1 MGLKCCVNCFAH
13 EWLRD
18 YVRCKSTAVWDCDYC
33 GHEGVNVIPVGAL
46 YGLFENLME
55 LYVPSD
61 SPHGEALVDLIQ
73 GDYEVFEDSLHT
85 SGEAAR
91 LLEDIMESGWDD
103 DSGEPPVDANELYRR
118 RDEEEH
124 HTTMREAWEEFCYE
138 LRDNPTHEPNLPALF
153 DEELAR
159 MEVELSHESI
169 MHRARI
175 GFRVG
180 EHNDARPFEGV
191 DIGAPPLDKAK
202 PGRANAQGEVVLYV
216 ADQEATAVAEVRPW
230 RGLLVS
236 VAEARIA
243 HNLRLV
249 DLSKVPELLNPF
261 TAEAPQYEAELVSL
275 LAAFSEELG
284 RPLRRADDPLDYL
297 PCQKLVRRIRASGLY
312 DGIRYPSAMNPRG
325 TNVVIFDPKLTAIG
339 RSRLVEV
346 REVGISYEPFE
357 DR

>member
-18 YVRCKSTAVWDCDYC
+18 YVRCKSTVVGDC
-33 GHEGVNVIPVGAL
+33 
-46 YGLFENLME
+46 
-55 LYVPSD
+55 
-61 SPHGEALVDLIQ
+61 
-73 GDYEVFEDSLHT
+73 EVFEDSLHT
-85 SGEAAR
+85 SGEAAC

-118 RDEEEH
+118 RAEGEH

-138 LRDNPTHEPNLPALF
+138 VRENPTHEPNLPALF
-153 DEELAR
+153 DDELAR
-159 MEVELSHESI
+159 MEGELPRESI

-175 GFRVG
+175 GFQVG
-180 EHNDARPFEGV
+180 EHDAVRPFEGAE
-191 DIGAPPLDKAK
+191 IATPPPDKAK
-202 PGRANAQGEVVLYV
+202 PGRANVQGEVALYV
-216 ADQEATAVAEVRPW
+216 ADQEATAVAEKRPW

-236 VAEARIA
+236 VAEVGAVR
-243 HNLRLV
+243 NLRLV
-249 DLSKVPELLNPF
+249 DLGKLPAPSNPF
-261 TAEAPQYEAELVSL
+261 TAEAPQYEVELVGL

-284 RPLRRADDPLDYL
+284 RPLRRAEDPDDYI

-325 TNVVIFDPKLTAIG
+325 TNVVIFDPKLAAIG